1 MNQEENMN
9 KETNEET
16 LEREVA
22 AEETA
27 ETAEAAETA
36 AEANAEAAG
45 AAAEEHAEEAKE
57 PEAPDELAI
66 EKDRYLRLAAEYDN
80 FRKRTIKE
88 KTTLYRDAQ
97 CDTVAAF
104 LPVYDNLLRAATAEG
119 DDENPHKKG
128 LVMILTQY
136 QEVLKKLGV
145 SEIPALHEPF
155 DPAKHDAVM
164 HTEDESLG
172 ENTVAQV
179 FQPGFEKEEKIIR
192 RAVVQVAN

>member
-1 MNQEENMN
+1 MNQEETM
-9 KETNEET
+9 KTETNEET
-16 LEREVA
+16 LEREAA

-27 ETAEAAETA
+27 ERAETENA
-36 AEANAEAAG
+36 GAEAAG

-145 SEIPALHEPF
+145 SAYNADGSVRPEALHENPY
-155 DPAKHDAVM
+155 PAD
-164 HTEDESLG
+164 
-172 ENTVAQV
+172 
-179 FQPGFEKEEKIIR
+179 
-192 RAVVQVAN
+192 

>member
-1 MNQEENMN
+1 MNQDETM
-9 KETNEET
+9 KTETNEET
-16 LEREVA
+16 LEREAA

-27 ETAEAAETA
+27 ERAETENA
-36 AEANAEAAG
+36 GAEAAG
-45 AAAEEHAEEAKE
+45 AAAEEHAEEVKE